1 MLTATGDLADSLVES
16 DGSGNITANVTG
28 NLTGNVTG
36 NADTAT
42 TAANLSGSNLAG
54 DVTNSGNTITIAANT
69 IGNSELDTSIGSGS
83 SWSIG
88 VGATQVIPAGIV
100 NYVHTSG
107 GAIQLELFVSGSWRR
122 ALSTSVDS
130 GCVFSDGTNMR
141 LYATTATATVYYQV
155 IA

>member
-54 DVTNSGNTITIAANT
+54 DVTNSGNTISLAANT
-69 IGNSELDTSIGSGS
+69 VGNSEIAFTIGTATSASPS
-83 SWSIG
+83 
-88 VGATQVIPAGIV
+88 ATTWTVPAGLVNIV
-100 NYVHTSG
+100 RTTG
-107 GAIQLELFVSGSWRR
+107 GSPVLEIFVSGAWR
-122 ALSTSVDS
+122 SDVSGFTG
-130 GCVFSDGTNMR
+130 GCVWSDGTNMR
-141 LYATTATATVYYQV
+141 LSSGTYTVYYQV